1 MNKHV
6 EELARAV
13 GRALAQR
20 WMRRCD
26 RAGNGKATGNTPA
39 ATQSDPPR
47 RRPRL
52 CHRQHK

>member
-1 MNKHV
+1 MNKHF

-26 RAGNGKATGNTPA
+26 RAGNGKATGNAPA
-39 ATQSDPPR
+39 ATPSDPPR
-47 RRPRL
+47 RRRRL
-52 CHRQHK
+52 RNRQHK